1 MSHNHT
7 PIFHRPLKQS
17 IAIALMAGVF
27 SSSAFALTTE
37 QRLERLERMAN
48 NPVTLK
54 LTQQLNQQ
62 KRELQSVQNR
72 LDLIQHKLP
81 EQNASL
87 NRSDFEDRLAKL
99 EAQQNQQSER
109 LARIESMLKLL
120 VQAQTQSTNLPAG
133 KVSDGFNN
141 NQPNLKMN
149 HNDSMPISQEHE
161 EGKTSQKASSEST
174 KTIEP
179 LKGVVKTRL
188 ATKSEDEAY
197 QAAFELMRKS
207 KYEASISA
215 FIDFAQQHPESS
227 LAPNAWY
234 WAGEGQYIL
243 KDNEKAKLSFEKIVK
258 HYPEASKTSD
268 AKLRL
273 ADALSNLNQEGEAK
287 ELYRDIVK
295 NHAGSRAAE
304 NAQSRLDKLQ

>member
-1 MSHNHT
+1 MKNTYKPTVHT
-7 PIFHRPLKQS
+7 KLKQS
-17 IAIALMAGVF
+17 LTIALITGVF

-37 QRLERLERMAN
+37 QRLDRLERMAN

-54 LTQQLNQQ
+54 LTQQLNEQ

-81 EQNASL
+81 GQNSSS
-87 NRSDFEDRLAKL
+87 NRSDFENRLAKL

-109 LARIESMLKLL
+109 LERIESMLKLL

-133 KVSDGFNN
+133 KVSNTLNN
-141 NQPNLKMN
+141 EPSNQIVNQNPSEPAKLK
-149 HNDSMPISQEHE
+149 
-161 EGKTSQKASSEST
+161 EGATDQTTST
-174 KTIEP
+174 KTANNIEP
-179 LKGVVKTRL
+179 LEGVVKTRL
-188 ATKSEDEAY
+188 ATESEDAAY

-207 KYEASISA
+207 KYDESISA

-243 KDNEKAKLSFEKIVK
+243 KENEKAKQSFEKIVK

-273 ADALSNLNQEGEAK
+273 ADTLSNLNQVDKAK

-304 NAQSRLDKLQ
+304 NAQSRIEKLK